1 METIKTDAPLHVKDG
16 GPQPVQIT
24 NLMNE
29 EIPTSCTIHLSV
41 GSFAT
46 LTNAQE
52 VAADLGYVS
61 TTGKTKGRGS
71 LSQLVAAIGRGEL
84 IVVSA
89 KPDGASLEPALE
101 P

>member
-1 METIKTDAPLHVKDG
+1 MEAIKTDAPLHVKDSG
-16 GPQPVQIT
+16 TQPVQIT
-24 NLMNE
+24 NPRNE
-29 EIPTSCTIHLSV
+29 EIPTLCTIHLSV

-61 TTGKTKGRGS
+61 ATGKTKGRGS

-84 IVVSA
+84 LVVPA
-89 KPDGASLEPALE
+89 KPNLAALEPAL
-101 P
+101 